1 MEYKGGDLMFSEVA
15 FAVFAALLF
24 FIGLLSGIGIEHERT
39 MRRLREV
46 AEAVNGK
53 PCCGNCKEYNGTFCM
68 KEWNNLDEC
77 YKVEWRDSKEPDE
90 WCEDWEFDETWE
102 E

>member
-1 MEYKGGDLMFSEVA
+1 M
-15 FAVFAALLF
+15 
-24 FIGLLSGIGIEHERT
+24 
-39 MRRLREV
+39 

-77 YKVEWRDSKEPDE
+77 YKVAWRDAKEPDE

>member
-1 MEYKGGDLMFSEVA
+1 MFTEITFVLFCVFILIAGFLGGREYQYEVM
-15 FAVFAALLF
+15 
-24 FIGLLSGIGIEHERT
+24 

-53 PCCGNCKEYNGTFCM
+53 FCCGNCKEYNGTFCM